1 MSYEPPSPDNNLILR
16 EMRNMRRDMLEV
28 MEREARIVELL
39 NRANLRLD
47 EMSNRTERG
56 LHEIRGDLV
65 MMENR
70 ILTAITEVRRLA
82 ERVDETAGSDEA

>member
-1 MSYEPPSPDNNLILR
+1 MSYELPSPDNNLSLR

-56 LHEIRGDLV
+56 LNEIRGDLV